1 MKHDTI
7 VDHVRFLRSREEAM
21 VNQTFANLS
30 ITDRQTKLRIALR
43 NKTCDALTEDELKAI
58 MENVNLG
65 RQYVIC
71 PCFDICGFF
80 QKLPRSGTLASF
92 LIGKE
97 KMPHT
102 NLQLLL
108 YTAMSTQEAIT
119 VVVDTKREKSELHI
133 LLPRDR
139 KLKGE
144 LS

>member
-1 MKHDTI
+1 
-7 VDHVRFLRSREEAM
+7 M

-30 ITDRQTKLRIALR
+30 IGDRQTKLRIALR
-43 NKTCDALTEDELKAI
+43 NKTSDALTEDELQTI

-80 QKLPRSGTLASF
+80 QKLPGSGTLASF

-102 NLQLLL
+102 DLQLLL